1 MQRLVKKAANLF
13 TSYYLPLWFQAI
25 HGVSAVQ
32 SGIDNLPMLLAV
44 TIASIIGGGLVTA
57 LGYYTPFMYLC
68 VVFSSIGAGLLTTF
82 DLQTTTANWIGY
94 QIIFGLGI
102 GFGMQQG
109 MVAAQTVLAIEDVPI
124 GTSIIIFSQMFGGA
138 LFVSVGQNTFT
149 NKLVENLLALGGNV
163 NPVAVVNAGATQ
175 IGSLFGSDPA
185 VLEQVLVAYNGAL
198 DKAFQVA
205 LIMAC
210 LATLGAAG
218 MEWKSVKGK
227 KIEMAG
233 A

>member
-1 MQRLVKKAANLF
+1 
-13 TSYYLPLWFQAI
+13 
-25 HGVSAVQ
+25 
-32 SGIDNLPMLLAV
+32 MLLAV
-44 TIASIIGGGLVTA
+44 TIASIIGGGAVTA
-57 LGYYTPFMYLC
+57 LGYYTPFMYLS
-68 VVFSSIGAGLLTTF
+68 VVFASIGAGLITTF
-82 DLQTTTANWIGY
+82 DLNTTTANWIGY

-149 NKLVENLLALGGNV
+149 NKLVSNLLEIGGNI
-163 NPVAVVNAGATQ
+163 NPAQVVGAGATQ
-175 IGSLFGSDPA
+175 ITALFHDPA
-185 VLEQVLVAYNGAL
+185 VLTQVLMAYNGAL
-198 DKAFQVA
+198 VKAFQVA

-210 LATLGAAG
+210 LAVFGAAG

>member
-1 MQRLVKKAANLF
+1 
-13 TSYYLPLWFQAI
+13 
-25 HGVSAVQ
+25 
-32 SGIDNLPMLLAV
+32 MLLAV
-44 TIASIIGGGLVTA
+44 TIASVIGGGAVTA
-57 LGYYTPFMYLC
+57 LGYYTPFMYLS
-68 VVFSSIGAGLLTTF
+68 VIFASIGAGLITTF
-82 DLQTTTANWIGY
+82 DLNTTTANWIGY

-149 NKLVENLLALGGNV
+149 NKLVSNLIEIGGGI
-163 NPVAVVNAGATQ
+163 NPAQVVGAGATQ
-175 IGSLFGSDPA
+175 ITSLFHDPA
-185 VLEQVLVAYNGAL
+185 LLTQVLNAYNGAL

-210 LATLGAAG
+210 LAVFGAAG